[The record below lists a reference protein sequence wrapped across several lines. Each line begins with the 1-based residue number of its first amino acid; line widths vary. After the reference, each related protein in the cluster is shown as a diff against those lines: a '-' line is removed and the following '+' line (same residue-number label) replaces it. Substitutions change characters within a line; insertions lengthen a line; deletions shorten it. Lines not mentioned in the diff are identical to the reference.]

1 MKSTSHK
8 IYHLIHFQLHSSV
21 QFSGINYIHIVI
33 KQVSRTF
40 SSHKTPFRQLDFQHE
55 QEGSW
60 NLTLH
65 QRKINIS

>member
-1 MKSTSHK
+1 M
-8 IYHLIHFQLHSSV
+8 HFQLYSSV
-21 QFSGINYIHIVI
+21 KFSGINYIHIVMQQI
-33 KQVSRTF
+33 SRTF
-40 SSHKTPFRQLDFQHE
+40 SSCKTPARQLDFQHA